1 MTLTTQNTQLPATMD
16 DLAKFVLI
24 GRDRMA
30 AVRAEITAINRLGL
44 AQEVREQKL
53 AEAQQISEV
62 VLDAEVKLGQLIAA
76 MPKSVGGRP
85 SSETGNTDVTSFQK
99 PKEQALREIG
109 FDKMQANRLET
120 LAKHPEIV
128 AQAKAEA
135 REQDDI
141 VSRSFVLEKIKAKEK
156 AEQIAQ
162 AKESIAS
169 QAKQTDNRPII
180 HLTDSR
186 TFNVGEK
193 YDLLL
198 TDPPYSTDVP
208 DLDAF
213 IDSWLFKALGGVKD
227 TGFAYVFIGAYP
239 NELKAYLN
247 AKIPDHLTLE
257 QVLVWAYKNT
267 LGNNPKDR
275 YKQNYQ
281 ACLFFRGINA
291 SSLDCPLTTE
301 QWAVQ
306 EINAPDGR
314 QGDRYHA
321 WQKPMEIAERFIRHT
336 TKQGDLVY
344 DPFACTGTFILAASK
359 LGRRGIGCEID
370 GDNAQIAMNRGCAV
384 WRETSGNP

>member
-1 MTLTTQNTQLPATMD
+1 MTLTTQNNQLPTKFEDVAQFAV
-16 DLAKFVLI
+16 LAQEKLKSVK
-24 GRDRMA
+24 
-30 AVRAEITAINRLGL
+30 AEINAIKRLGL
-44 AQEVREQKL
+44 ARDVYEQKK
-53 AEAQQISEV
+53 AEAQELAELTV
-62 VLDAEVKLGQLIAA
+62 RAEVKLGEITSNMPTAQGARTDLTSLPQGKEVVTKQAA
-76 MPKSVGGRP
+76 LKG
-85 SSETGNTDVTSFQK
+85 
-99 PKEQALREIG
+99 
-109 FDKMQANRLET
+109 ANIN
-120 LAKHPEIV
+120 AKRASHYEAMAAHPEIV
-128 AQAKAEA
+128 EAAITEA
-135 REQDDI
+135 RENDDI

-156 AEQIAQ
+156 AAQIAQ

-169 QAKQTDNRPII
+169 QTKQTDSRPVI
-180 HLTDSR
+180 HITDSR

-208 DLDAF
+208 DLEVF
-213 IDSWLFKALGGVKD
+213 IDSWLYKALDGVKN

-247 AKIPDHLTLE
+247 AEIPDHLTLE
-257 QVLVWAYKNT
+257 QVLVWTYKNT